1 MKKILFIAMAFASL
15 LFSSCMGDGYAEP
28 KDLGSS
34 IGNNEIKEGNVIT
47 IEQLKNDYNNLIS
60 NRKYG
65 QIDKDIQI
73 KGIITGNDLGGN
85 LYNEVCLQDETGG
98 ILVCINKGALYG
110 ELPVGQ
116 EILIDLKGLYIGGY
130 GSQAEL
136 GGVYTNTSTGA
147 QSIGKVDRYV
157 WNQHFKV
164 LGTANPEKAESMV
177 EVFDKSKMSDANYL
191 KSCSGKLMKI
201 EKVQFSQADGKVVY
215 ALDADKDKANCV
227 NRNLKDAETGK
238 AISSSNMLVRTSAYA
253 KFANATLP
261 TEAVDITGIFTR
273 YNNVWQILIRT
284 QSDVQTAT
292 LAPSAIFSENFDAS
306 QGDFKIEDIS
316 LGSSDITYVWKWDA
330 TYGMKATAYVKSQTI
345 PCSSRLYSPAID
357 LSKVSKATLTFD
369 HAINKSSGDIQK
381 ECKVQV
387 STDGS
392 TWEDLAI
399 NGYPEIQ
406 SWTFVSASADLTKYC
421 GKSKVYIG
429 FLYTSSESSAPT
441 WEIKNFAIK

>member
-15 LFSSCMGDGYAEP
+15 LFSSCMGDGYADP
-28 KDLGSS
+28 KDLGSTV
-34 IGNNEIKEGNVIT
+34 GNNEIKEGNVIT
-47 IEQLKNDYNNLIS
+47 IAQLKDDYNNLIA

-136 GGVYTNTSTGA
+136 GGVYTNSTTGA

-164 LGTANPEKAESMV
+164 IGTADPEKAESMV
-177 EVFDKSKMSDANYL
+177 EVFDKSKISDANYL
-191 KSCSGKLMKI
+191 KSCSGKLMRI
-201 EKVQFSQADGKVVY
+201 ERVQFSDGGKKVY

-227 NRNLKDAETGK
+227 NRSLKDAETGK
-238 AISSSNMLVRTSAYA
+238 AINSTNMVVRTSAYA

-261 TEAVDITGIFTR
+261 ADPVNITGIFTR
-273 YNNVWQILIRT
+273 YNNIWQILIRT
-284 QSDVQTAT
+284 QSDVEKAT
-292 LAPSAIFSENFDAS
+292 LAPAALFTENFDAS
-306 QGDFKIEDIS
+306 QGDFKIEDIE
-316 LGSSDITYVWKWDA
+316 LGSSDISYVWKWA
-330 TYGMKATAYVKSQTI
+330 SANYGMKATAYVNSTNI
-345 PCSSRLYSPAID
+345 PCTSRLYSPAID

-369 HAINKSSGDIQK
+369 HAINFFSDVQN
-381 ECKVQV
+381 ECKVQA
-387 STDGS
+387 STDGK
-392 TWEDLAI
+392 TWEDLTV
-399 NGYPEIQ
+399 NGYPETKGW
-406 SWTFVSASADLTKYC
+406 SFVSASADLSKYC
-421 GKSKVYIG
+421 GKSQVYIG
-429 FLYTSSESSAPT
+429 FLYTSSSSAAPT
-441 WEIKNFAIK
+441 WEVKNVSIK